1 MKSHVKR
8 PMLKVLDLVTYWPS
22 GVKVSEWIMVIA
34 SQIHLHSILCMVL
47 TFLNTISL
55 RIPSFL
61 NFLGFNFFLVFSL
74 FIFVNSQVI
83 SILIGFTVCLL
94 HSHRCILFRRVFFIA
109 GLMYF
114 YRAVTMSG
122 GMMNMGITR
131 V

>member
-1 MKSHVKR
+1 
-8 PMLKVLDLVTYWPS
+8 MLKVLDLVTYWPS

-55 RIPSFL
+55 RIPCFL

-122 GMMNMGITR
+122 GTMTEQEYD
-131 V
+131 